1 MGLDLRRTILE
12 REDTLRESV
21 FVPEWDVTVEIRGMT
36 AGDRF
41 RLLQNTSVDGRVN
54 FQRWFPDL
62 VIACTF
68 DPETGEKV
76 FQATDRDTLLTRSG
90 KAIGQLAEVASRL
103 SGLSDADVESA
114 KETFQEGQS

>member
-41 RLLQNTSVDGRVN
+41 RLLQNTSIDGKVN